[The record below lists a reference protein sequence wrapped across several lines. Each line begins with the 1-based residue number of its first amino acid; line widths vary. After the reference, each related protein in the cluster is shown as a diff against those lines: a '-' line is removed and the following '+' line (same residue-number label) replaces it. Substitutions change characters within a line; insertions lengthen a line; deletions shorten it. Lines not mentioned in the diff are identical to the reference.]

1 MEAAFLTTEFLTEWG
16 DLLRGVSSG
25 PWRSSGSIVA
35 HEDPDVTSEIAAT
48 RTLPDAQHFARCD
61 PRTIGALRFAWRV
74 HDRFRIV
81 DSEAFFVA
89 RAFATKGELGD
100 AYSPIVNVRT
110 RA

>member
-61 PRTIGALRFAWRV
+61 PRTIGALIAEVLKSRERSVSHWPTSALASALRNKKLN
-74 HDRFRIV
+74 RPLL
-81 DSEAFFVA
+81 
-89 RAFATKGELGD
+89 ATD
-100 AYSPIVNVRT
+100 
-110 RA
+110 